1 MAKEKIPLL
10 SRIVAITD
18 SYDVMTSAR
27 AYKTAMSEK
36 DAVRELKRCAGTQF
50 DPVLVE
56 KLIEVLVEQ
65 GK

>member
-1 MAKEKIPLL
+1 
-10 SRIVAITD
+10 
-18 SYDVMTSAR
+18 MTSAR